1 MSKSL
6 KNFITI
12 QEALQTHS
20 PRQIRF
26 CFLLSRYN
34 APMVRKEGGRKG
46 GREGEGLEERVLWQ
60 WY

>member
-46 GREGEGLEERVLWQ
+46 GGEGEGLEERVLWQ